1 MADRKAGKKSD
12 KKADK
17 KANKIEFSPAMPIP
31 PVFDVEARIKTL
43 PGYLDPSNPNYQPER
58 QHVNIRAVIK
68 LYEEGKIDGLHRTT
82 VIDGKIAP
90 HEKAFTAKSRSWTE
104 VLLLLRIINYTSN
117 KYYRG
122 WFTNSLKNLP
132 MRSEIKMC
140 FYIFMLNYKFIY

>member
-31 PVFDVEARIKTL
+31 PVFDIEARIKTL
-43 PGYLDPSNPNYQPER
+43 QGYLDPSNPNYQPER

-82 VIDGKIAP
+82 VMGRLHLMRRP
-90 HEKAFTAKSRSWTE
+90 SLPSLGPGQR
-104 VLLLLRIINYTSN
+104 
-117 KYYRG
+117 YY
-122 WFTNSLKNLP
+122 SYYE
-132 MRSEIKMC
+132 S
-140 FYIFMLNYKFIY
+140 